1 MPLFLSCSN
10 RVEALHA
17 QLAELLQRTPLR
29 DPFQAEVIVVPGNA
43 MQRWVNLQL
52 GMAHGV
58 AANIEYPLPAAWIWG
73 LASAV
78 NAESAQG
85 GEDPL
90 ARDTA
95 AWRLFALLPELLA
108 QPEFEE
114 LQRYLHDD
122 EQGVKRWQLAQR
134 LADVYDRYQYYRPD
148 WIRAWTE
155 GRTTESMRN
164 AELAQWQGPLW
175 RTLIRDCPTTH
186 RVALIDKLLTALHSQ
201 SERSRI
207 LDLLP
212 ERISCFALS
221 SLPPLFVQ
229 VLQALAAH
237 LDIYLFQHSPTD
249 QYWADLRSRKAL
261 ARTRLTNPE
270 EADYYDTGNELLAS
284 WGRQGQAFQ
293 DLLLNEESLNAVH
306 WEEYV
311 DPGSTI
317 LLHRV
322 QQDILALSDQPETVA
337 SDHSIE
343 FSVCHSAMRECQVL
357 HDRILA
363 ALASDAS
370 LRPEDILV
378 MIPEISRYAP
388 YIEAVFRFDE
398 DSGRP
403 FLPWNLSDITIADE
417 HPLIRIF
424 LRLLSLPSS
433 RFTFSEL
440 ASYLEV
446 PQIAAHFSLEGKVQE
461 DVLAMLRESEV
472 RWGLDATHKKS
483 LELPE
488 TEQNTWA
495 HGIDRLLAGYAMG
508 DSLYWEGVAPLE
520 GASGGNAVALG
531 RFCGFLELL
540 KYWHLRLWQRRPMS
554 QWQDA
559 LNEMI
564 DALFGAVRDEDDKL
578 QQIRDALDTLSE
590 QAEEQTLSIELLSL
604 CLEQSLGSRTQH
616 NRFFSGGV
624 SICGMRPMGS
634 LPFKM
639 ICIIGMNDAAFPRRE
654 QAQSFD
660 GMAAQWRPGDPRK
673 ADEDRYLLLETLLCA
688 RERLYFS
695 YTGKSLKDNSEQQ
708 PSVLLREFLD
718 FLDLHYRLPEGTD
731 SGESKAA
738 QRMTLR
744 LSTEYPMQPFS
755 ARQFGVGLAADKHS
769 YDAWWCAIAQR
780 LENHAQAWIP
790 ANATTWPTQT
800 LAPTEGAFD
809 QLELH
814 RLIRFLQHPS
824 KAFFN
829 TRLGI
834 YLQDEQGSEDEEN
847 FSLNGL
853 QTWQMQAD
861 YLARLLGGGEHDA
874 GALLTLYEAQGAL
887 PHGAM
892 ATQAYGQVEVGAAN
906 LLERLAP
913 YQGLASTPLAI
924 ALGCE
929 IPNVALGASA
939 VLLSGQITSYRPGL
953 GLLHYSPS
961 KLKPKHQLALW
972 VEHLALCAA
981 GILEAGQESVLIA
994 KDAERVFQVLEPA
1007 AALALLSEYVALY
1020 REGLSRPLPL
1030 FPSASFELALES
1042 DEAALKKARTLWTG
1056 SEWGLSTPDS
1066 RDPYIALAR
1075 RGCVEDP
1082 IELEEHLQIA
1092 RTVYG
1097 ALRQMGEAT

>member
-17 QLAELLQRTPLR
+17 QLAEFLHGTPLR
-29 DPFQAEVIVVPGNA
+29 DPLQAEVIVVPGNA

-58 AANIEYPLPAAWIWG
+58 AANIDYPLPAAWIWS
-73 LASAV
+73 LACAV
-78 NAESAQG
+78 NVHSAQG
-85 GEDPL
+85 EADPL

-95 AWRLFALLPELLA
+95 AWRLFAILPELLVL
-108 QPEFEE
+108 PEFAE
-114 LQRYLHDD
+114 LQHYLRDD

-148 WIRAWTE
+148 WIRAWCL
-155 GRTTESMRN
+155 GRSTDSMRS
-164 AELAQWQGPLW
+164 AKLAPWQGPLW
-175 RTLIRDCPTTH
+175 RALIRDCPTTH
-186 RVALIDKLLTALHSQ
+186 RVALIDKLLMALRSGA
-201 SERSRI
+201 ERSQV
-207 LDLLP
+207 LELLP

-249 QYWADLRSRKAL
+249 QYWADLRSKKSQ
-261 ARTRLTNPE
+261 ARTRLNDPQ
-270 EADYYDTGNELLAS
+270 EASYYETGNELLAS

-293 DLLLNEESLNAVH
+293 DLLLNEEVLNAVH
-306 WEEYV
+306 WEEYA
-311 DPGSTI
+311 DPGSTS

-322 QQDILALSDQPETVA
+322 QRDILALRDQPENSVG
-337 SDHSIE
+337 DHSIE
-343 FSVCHSAMRECQVL
+343 ISVCHSAMRECQVL
-357 HDRILA
+357 HDRVLA
-363 ALASDAS
+363 ALDSDSS
-370 LRPEDILV
+370 LKPEDVLV

-388 YIEAVFRFDE
+388 YIEAVFRHDE

-417 HPLIRIF
+417 HPLIRVF
-424 LRLLSLPSS
+424 LRLLALPSS

-446 PQIAAHFSLEGKVQE
+446 PQIAAHFALEGKVQE

-472 RWGLDATHKKS
+472 RWGIDVAHKRA

-488 TEQNTWA
+488 TEHNTWA

-508 DSLYWEGVAPLE
+508 ATLFWEGVAPLE
-520 GASGGNAVALG
+520 GASGGNAAALG

-540 KYWHLRLWQRRPMS
+540 KYWHLQLRQPRPMS

-559 LNEMI
+559 LNAMI
-564 DALFGAVRDEDDKL
+564 DALFGVVRDEDDKL

-590 QAEEQTLSIELLSL
+590 QADEQILSIELLGL
-604 CLEQSLGSRTQH
+604 CLEQSLGTSSQH

-624 SICGMRPMGS
+624 SICGMRPMRS

-639 ICIIGMNDAAFPRRE
+639 ICVVGMNDAAFPRRE

-718 FLDLHYRLPEGTD
+718 FLDQHYHLPEVK
-731 SGESKAA
+731 GEQTALPMS
-738 QRMTLR
+738 RCLT
-744 LSTEYPMQPFS
+744 TEYPMQPFS
-755 ARQFGVGLAADKHS
+755 ARQFGDGLRADKHS
-769 YDAWWCAIAQR
+769 YDAWWCAIAQGLASR
-780 LENHAQAWIP
+780 VQAPLAQSVQAW
-790 ANATTWPTQT
+790 PTRT
-800 LAPTEGAFD
+800 LAPTEAD
-809 QLELH
+809 LEQLELQ

-834 YLQDEQGSEDEEN
+834 YLPEEHSNEDEEN
-847 FSLNGL
+847 FTLNGL

-861 YLARLLGGGEHDA
+861 YLAHLLADGAQDA
-874 GALLTLYEAQGAL
+874 ASLLSLYEARGAL

-892 ATQAYGQVEVGAAN
+892 ATQAYGQVQEGAAE

-913 YQGLASTPLAI
+913 YQGLKSTPVSI
-924 ALGCE
+924 ALACTIAHAAQE
-929 IPNVALGASA
+929 SSEVILSA
-939 VLLSGQITSYRPGL
+939 QITGYRAGI

-981 GILEAGQESVLIA
+981 GILQAGQHSVLIA
-994 KDAERVFQVLEPA
+994 KDAERTFALLEPSA
-1007 AALALLSEYVALY
+1007 AQALLNAYVALY

-1030 FPSASFELALES
+1030 FPTVSFELALER
-1042 DEAALKKARTLWTG
+1042 DEKALSKARKLWEG
-1056 SEWGLSTPDS
+1056 SERGGATPDS

-1075 RGCVEDP
+1075 RGCTDDP
-1082 IELEEHLQIA
+1082 IAVEEHLQLA
-1092 RTVYG
+1092 QTVYG
-1097 ALRQMGEAT
+1097 LLRQMGEAT

>member
-1 MPLFLSCSN
+1 MFLICSN

-17 QLAELLQRTPLR
+17 QLAELLHGSPLR
-29 DPFQAEVIVVPGNA
+29 DPFQAEVILVPGNA

-58 AANIEYPLPAAWIWG
+58 AANIDYPLPAAWIWS

-78 NAESAQG
+78 DAVSPQN

-90 ARDTA
+90 SRDTA
-95 AWRLFALLPELLA
+95 AWRLFELLPELLVE
-108 QPEFEE
+108 PEFAE
-114 LQRYLHDD
+114 LQRYLRDD

-148 WIRAWTE
+148 WIRAWSE
-155 GRTTESMRN
+155 GRSTDLMRS
-164 AELAQWQGPLW
+164 AELAPWQGPLW
-175 RTLIRDCPTTH
+175 RALIRDCPNTH
-186 RVALIDKLLTALHSQ
+186 RVALIDKLLMALHSQ
-201 SERSRI
+201 PERAR
-207 LDLLP
+207 LLELLP

-261 ARTRLTNPE
+261 AHTRLTNPE
-270 EADYYDTGNELLAS
+270 QADYYETGNELLAS

-293 DLLLNEESLNAVH
+293 DLLLNEESLQALH
-306 WEEYV
+306 WEQYAE
-311 DPGSTI
+311 PGSSV

-322 QQDILALSDQPETVA
+322 QSDILALNDESETVA
-337 SDHSIE
+337 GDHSIE
-343 FSVCHSAMRECQVL
+343 ISVCHSAMRECQVL

-363 ALASDAS
+363 ALESDPS
-370 LRPEDILV
+370 LKPEDILV

-417 HPLIRIF
+417 HPLIRVF

-446 PQIAAHFSLEGKVQE
+446 PQIAAHFSLEGRIQE
-461 DVLAMLRESEV
+461 EVLAMLRESEV
-472 RWGLDATHKKS
+472 RWGLDAAQKKS
-483 LELPE
+483 LALPE

-508 DSLYWEGVAPLE
+508 DSPYWAGVAPLE
-520 GASGGNAVALG
+520 GASGGNASALG

-540 KYWHLRLWQRRPMS
+540 KYWHLHLRQARPMS

-559 LNEMI
+559 LNAMI

-578 QQIRDALDTLSE
+578 QQIRDALDGLSE
-590 QAEEQTLSIELLSL
+590 QAAEQTLSIELLSL
-604 CLEQSLGSRTQH
+604 CLEQSLGTRTAH

-624 SICGMRPMGS
+624 SICGMRPMRS

-639 ICIIGMNDAAFPRRE
+639 ICVVGMNDAAFPRRE
-654 QAQSFD
+654 QSQSFD

-718 FLDLHYRLPEGTD
+718 FLDLHYRLPK
-731 SGESKAA
+731 GESA
-738 QRMTLR
+738 QEGEVVPPMSEYLT
-744 LSTEYPMQPFS
+744 TEYPMQPFS
-755 ARQFGVGLAADKHS
+755 ARQFGAGLRADRHS
-769 YDAWWCAIAQR
+769 YDAWWCAIAQS
-780 LENHAQAWIP
+780 LENRVHAPLAE
-790 ANATTWPTQT
+790 ASLAWPTQS
-800 LAPTEGAFD
+800 LAPTEAAFD
-809 QLELH
+809 QLELQ

-834 YLQDEQGSEDEEN
+834 YLVEEERSEDEEN
-847 FSLNGL
+847 FTLNGL
-853 QTWQMQAD
+853 QSWQMQAD
-861 YLARLLGGGEHDA
+861 YLARLLAGGGRDA
-874 GALLTLYEAQGAL
+874 EELLTLYQAQGAL

-892 ATQAYGQVEVGAAN
+892 ATRAYRQVEEGAAS
-906 LLERLAP
+906 LLERLAD
-913 YQGLASTPLAI
+913 YQGVACTPLSI
-924 ALGCE
+924 ALSCAV
-929 IPNVALGASA
+929 PDAAQGASE
-939 VLLSGQITSYRPGL
+939 VILSGQVTSFRTGL

-972 VEHLALCAA
+972 IEHLALCAA
-981 GILEAGQESVLIA
+981 GNLAAGQHSVLIA
-994 KDAERVFQVLEPA
+994 KDAERIFQVLEPA
-1007 AALALLSEYVALY
+1007 AAMALLNEYVALY

-1030 FPSASFELALES
+1030 FPSASFELALAS
-1042 DEAALKKARTLWTG
+1042 DEAALNRARKLWTG

-1075 RGCVEDP
+1075 RGCSEDP
-1082 IELEEHLQIA
+1082 IALEEHIQLSQA
-1092 RTVYG
+1092 VYG
-1097 ALRQMGEAT
+1097 QLRQMGEAHE

>member
-1 MPLFLSCSN
+1 MFLSCSN
-10 RVEALHA
+10 RVEVLHA
-17 QLAELLQRTPLR
+17 QLAELLHDTPLR
-29 DPFQAEVIVVPGNA
+29 DPFQAEVIIVPGNA
-43 MQRWVNLQL
+43 MARWVNLQL

-58 AANIEYPLPAAWIWG
+58 AANIAYPLPAAWIWS
-73 LASAV
+73 LAAAV
-78 NAESAQG
+78 NAEVDG
-85 GEDPL
+85 VVDPL
-90 ARDTA
+90 SRDTA
-95 AWRLFALLPELLA
+95 AWRLFALLPTLLA
-108 QPEFEE
+108 EPEFAQ

-148 WIRAWTE
+148 WIRAWSE
-155 GRTTESMRN
+155 GRSSDSMRS
-164 AELAQWQGPLW
+164 AELAPWQGPLW
-175 RTLIRDCPTTH
+175 RALIRDCRTTH
-186 RVALIDKLLTALHSQ
+186 RVALIDTLLEALHSPA
-201 SERSRI
+201 ERVRI
-207 LDLLP
+207 LALLP

-229 VLQALAAH
+229 VLQALSAH
-237 LDIYLFQHSPTD
+237 LDIFAFQHSPTD
-249 QYWADLRSRKAL
+249 QYWADLRSKKAL
-261 ARTRLTNPE
+261 ARTRLNNPQ
-270 EADYYDTGNELLAS
+270 EANYYETGNELLAS

-293 DLLLNEESLNAVH
+293 DLLLNEEGLDAVH
-306 WEEYV
+306 WEEYF
-311 DPGSTI
+311 DPGTAL

-322 QQDILALSDQPETVA
+322 QRDILALSDQPETVA

-343 FSVCHSAMRECQVL
+343 ISVCHSAMRECQVL

-363 ALASDAS
+363 ALDDNAS

-388 YIEAVFRFDE
+388 YIEAVFRYDE

-417 HPLIRIF
+417 HPLIRVF

-446 PQIAAHFSLEGKVQE
+446 PQIAAHFALEGKVQE
-461 DVLAMLRESEV
+461 DVLAMLRLSEV
-472 RWGLDATHKKS
+472 RWGLDAAHKKS

-508 DSLYWEGVAPLE
+508 ATQYWEGVAPLE

-531 RFCGFLELL
+531 RFCAFLELL
-540 KYWHLRLWQRRPMS
+540 KHWHLQLRQPRSMS

-559 LNEMI
+559 LNAMI
-564 DALFGAVRDEDDKL
+564 DALFGVVRDEDDKL
-578 QQIRDALDTLSE
+578 QQIRDALDELSE
-590 QAEEQTLSIELLSL
+590 QADGQTLSIELLSL
-604 CLEQSLGSRTQH
+604 CLEDSLGTRTQH

-624 SICGMRPMGS
+624 SICGMRPMRS

-639 ICIIGMNDAAFPRRE
+639 ICVLGMNDAAFPRRE
-654 QAQSFD
+654 QSQSFD

-695 YTGKSLKDNSEQQ
+695 YTGRSLKDNSEQQ

-718 FLDLHYRLPEGTD
+718 FLDLHYRLPQDDDAPAHT
-731 SGESKAA
+731 AA
-738 QRMTLR
+738 PPMSRCLT
-744 LSTEYPMQPFS
+744 TEYPMQPFS
-755 ARQFGVGLAADKHS
+755 ARQFGADLPADRLS
-769 YDAWWCAIAQR
+769 YDAWWCGIAQR
-780 LENHAQAWIP
+780 LEDSAHAPALQHMPAWP
-790 ANATTWPTQT
+790 DQR
-800 LAPTEGAFD
+800 LAPTEGAFE
-809 QLELH
+809 QLELQ

-834 YLQDEQGSEDEEN
+834 YLQEEQPSEDEEN
-847 FSLNGL
+847 FTLNGL
-853 QTWQMQAD
+853 QTWQMQVD
-861 YLARLLGGGEHDA
+861 YLARLLAGETQDSA
-874 GALLTLYEAQGAL
+874 ALLSLYEAQGAL

-892 ATQAYGQVEVGAAN
+892 ATQAYGQVEEGAAS
-906 LLERLAP
+906 LLERLVP
-913 YQGLASTPLAI
+913 YQGIASTPTAVAVSCAI
-924 ALGCE
+924 PHDTLGTSE
-929 IPNVALGASA
+929 V
-939 VLLSGQITSYRPGL
+939 VLSGAIGGYRAGV

-981 GILEAGQESVLIA
+981 GILGTTQHSVLIA
-994 KDAERVFQVLEPA
+994 KDAERVFEVLAPE
-1007 AALALLSEYVALY
+1007 AALAMLCDYVALY
-1020 REGLSRPLPL
+1020 REGQSRPLPL
-1030 FPSASFELALES
+1030 FPNASFELALDS
-1042 DEAALKKARTLWTG
+1042 DEGALRKARKLWAG
-1056 SEWGLSTPDS
+1056 SEWDRSTPDS
-1066 RDPYIALAR
+1066 RDAYIALAH
-1075 RGCVEDP
+1075 RGCVDDP
-1082 IELEEHLQIA
+1082 IELEEHLRLAQ
-1092 RTVYG
+1092 TVYG
-1097 ALRQMGEAT
+1097 PLRQMGETP